1 MAALEID
8 PPQTLRVKKLHPDAY
23 LPTRGSVS
31 AAGLDLY
38 ALEEAGVL
46 PKSCALMPT
55 GLSLEIPEGL
65 YGRIAPRSGL
75 SMSTGLVVNAGVID
89 SDYRGEVKIM
99 FFNYLDHEV
108 KLHKGS
114 KVAQL
119 ILEKIALLEVE
130 EVTADLTET
139 ARGEGGFGS
148 TGV

>member
-1 MAALEID
+1 MAALESEN
-8 PPQTLRVKKLHPDAY
+8 QETLFVKKLHSDAQ

-38 ALEEAGVL
+38 ALEEAVVL
-46 PKSCALMPT
+46 PKSCVLMPT

-75 SMSTGLVVNAGVID
+75 SMATGLVVNAGVID

-108 KLHKGS
+108 KLHKGM

-130 EVTADLTET
+130 EVTDDLTET

>member
-1 MAALEID
+1 MAASSEQQ
-8 PPQTLRVKKLHPDAY
+8 QTLRIKRLHADAK

-38 ALEEAGVL
+38 ALEEAIVT
-46 PKSCALMPT
+46 PKSSFLMPT

-99 FFNYLDHEV
+99 FFNYLDHAV
-108 KLHKGS
+108 KLHQGM

-130 EVTADLTET
+130 EVNADLTET